1 MSTLGQ
7 KSMKSKRRGPSRKPL
22 PNYAGPI
29 IANDAVMSGDEVNKK
44 VIKVNEA
51 LADFLKLSCPSAE
64 GPMDIEVGG
73 GSKPNKKTKKNKKIM
88 RGGGIDSVVIMKTL
102 SHLIVLSVFA
112 SVVSM
117 TPVVPLI
124 KALFNLIGLPEIF
137 DTIYP
142 IIQTQLATLVSAGAM
157 GSLAT
162 VNASIAVGEALPVMA
177 KSAAM
182 IGTALFYGKSAAK
195 TNVNIMK
202 GILRVM
208 AAPTTIFK
216 EIRCALSC
224 GVESGKTLVKGV
236 SSAASCSV
244 GLVKLTASTISRQ
257 FAVLNEKLSSTN
269 LAAKAKAQSVINR
282 VKTEGDVTEIYDG
295 YMQFVE
301 AVERILALA
310 AAPFALKTGT
320 FHPDQ
325 NFSDVLEQI
334 SLAELTAAFNK
345 LAKANADID
354 AEIAGINADAAAI
367 VAAATDIRTMDEVR
381 KDLGIKPEE
390 ITCIPCTE
398 TPRAPLM
405 RAPSTQTES
414 QTSQYFLDE
423 VDMEVGGGRKRKR
436 SNSRTKKQRRS
447 LHKKRRATRKMRRR

>member
-1 MSTLGQ
+1 MSTLGR
-7 KSMKSKRRGPSRKPL
+7 SMKSKKEHNPVPL
-22 PNYAGPI
+22 MLKKNPGI
-29 IANDAVMSGDEVNKK
+29 VMSDDELRKK

-124 KALFNLIGLPEIF
+124 KALFNLIGLSEIF
-137 DTIYP
+137 ETIYP

-224 GVESGKTLVKGV
+224 GVESGKTLLTSA
-236 SSAASCSV
+236 SSAASCSI

-269 LAAKAKAQSVINR
+269 LAVKAKAQSVINR

-354 AEIAGINADAAAI
+354 VEIAGINAKAAAI
-367 VAAATDIRTMDEVR
+367 VAAATDIKTMDEVR
-381 KDLGIKPEE
+381 NDLGIMPAE
-390 ITCIPCTE
+390 ITCIPCGE
-398 TPRAPLM
+398 QPRPSLS
-405 RAPSTQTES
+405 RNPSTQPFNPS
-414 QTSQYFLDE
+414 SSNLDFFE
-423 VDMEVGGGRKRKR
+423 GGRKRKR
-436 SNSRTKKQRRS
+436 SNHRTKKQRRS